1 MAGLVAWNALPGS
14 SGQETGVGDRT
25 SAAQPTARA
34 ATTGSTTVPP
44 TTVPPTTVPPTTVP
58 GPASGITV
66 GPLDRGTGPI
76 PVVHRVP
83 TFDPVVFITIDDGVT
98 PEPEA
103 LELLRSRNVPV
114 TLFLTRNY
122 IGRNIAYFQGFQ
134 AAGDAIGSH
143 TMNHV
148 DLRGKDEALQQRE
161 VCGPHDPFAQW
172 FGGAPVLF
180 RPPYGTYDD
189 TTLRV
194 AAACGITTVVHW
206 TSTMADGVL
215 STQDGALLPG
225 EVILLHF
232 KPGLAVN
239 LSVLLDQIAAAGLR
253 PAQLADYISAAPA
266 A

>member
-1 MAGLVAWNALPGS
+1 M
-14 SGQETGVGDRT
+14 
-25 SAAQPTARA
+25 
-34 ATTGSTTVPP
+34 
-44 TTVPPTTVPPTTVP
+44 
-58 GPASGITV
+58 
-66 GPLDRGTGPI
+66 
-76 PVVHRVP
+76 HRVP

>member
-58 GPASGITV
+58 PTTVSTTVPPTTVPGPAAGITV

-76 PVVHRVP
+76 PIVHRVP

-172 FGGAPVLF
+172 FGGAPVLSAPPTAPTTTPPCGWRQRAASPRWCTG
-180 RPPYGTYDD
+180 RPPWPTG
-189 TTLRV
+189 
-194 AAACGITTVVHW
+194 C
-206 TSTMADGVL
+206 
-215 STQDGALLPG
+215 
-225 EVILLHF
+225 
-232 KPGLAVN
+232 
-239 LSVLLDQIAAAGLR
+239 
-253 PAQLADYISAAPA
+253 
-266 A
+266 